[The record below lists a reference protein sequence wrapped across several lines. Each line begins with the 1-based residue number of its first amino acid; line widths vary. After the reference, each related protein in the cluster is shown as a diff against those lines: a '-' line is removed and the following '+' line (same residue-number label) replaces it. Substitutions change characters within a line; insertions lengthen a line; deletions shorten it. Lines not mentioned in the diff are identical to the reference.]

1 MRKVLL
7 ALFAMIIV
15 GIGIAGYNDYT
26 EEPNEVIEEKGYST
40 EIKL

>member
-7 ALFAMIIV
+7 ALFATIIV
-15 GIGIAGYNDYT
+15 VIGFVGYNDLT
-26 EEPNEVIEEKGYST
+26 ETPDEVIEEKDYST